1 MKISALGLDDRIQMT
16 TEFLPDDESFAL
28 LARADLLVFP
38 YQDTGES
45 SSAAVRNGLATGRP
59 VAVTP
64 LPIFDDVV
72 PAAHILPGCTP
83 DDIAKGIGQLA
94 EEIAGGTETI
104 QTKETE
110 AARWHKAHRYVSLGR
125 RLYGM
130 LQALSQQ

>member
-64 LPIFDDVV
+64 LPILFRSSPPTASAQKAAGIPALPFTDHLLL
-72 PAAHILPGCTP
+72 PAAW
-83 DDIAKGIGQLA
+83 
-94 EEIAGGTETI
+94 
-104 QTKETE
+104 
-110 AARWHKAHRYVSLGR
+110 ARFWQKPTGLLKR
-125 RLYGM
+125 
-130 LQALSQQ
+130 